1 MIKHP
6 QVHNR
11 SSGGGAGGGKC
22 PEKCRN
28 TLVGLASTAEGRLL
42 MECDCAGDE
51 DCERARARLETCG
64 RHSVHLSARNDT
76 VSRSECRRNTACF
89 GTWGSYSIVGSID
102 VFFTIQSIHSCGE
115 AKWICLSDAE
125 CGKAL
130 EHYHH
135 NCGAMF
141 RGRRCT
147 ERCRNSIAILRRQ
160 EKAAKLESCECR
172 GEDQARAGGDLD
184 RTLC

>member
-1 MIKHP
+1 
-6 QVHNR
+6 
-11 SSGGGAGGGKC
+11 
-22 PEKCRN
+22 
-28 TLVGLASTAEGRLL
+28 
-42 MECDCAGDE
+42 MECDCAGDV
-51 DCERARARLETCG
+51 DCESTRNRLEACG
-64 RHSVHLSARNDT
+64 RHSVRLAARNDT
-76 VSRSECRRNTACF
+76 VSRYVICLVARPSLISAPTR
-89 GTWGSYSIVGSID
+89 
-102 VFFTIQSIHSCGE
+102 SCGE

-172 GEDQARAGGDLD
+172 GEDQVTVNFCPFCLRSCSSFPTRHDSNAIHMF
-184 RTLC
+184 